1 VVTRTLKIK
10 WFLASLFSAAFIFPF
25 NAIYAGEQ
33 EKSFLMGGGFPSQ
46 ELVSLFQKGDQILDF
61 RKIEGP
67 TYYSPEN
74 LFDYINGGAEL
85 FLAYGFLE
93 LLVVELAEDR
103 DRADRA
109 TLEIYNMG
117 TLGNAF
123 GVFKTEAG
131 NKVYRLPG
139 GSEGRLENGFLQF
152 YKGKFYVKVF
162 LSPQPQ
168 ADPRVVEEIGKTIEA
183 RIKGS
188 FSQPA
193 FFALFPV
200 RYRIEGSEKYTSKD
214 FLGQSFFKGIAS
226 ADYKQGGKAYT
237 IFISVKPHREE
248 AEKAFQKYREYLI
261 SEKVFQGELKGGIRG
276 FISKDPYYGQ
286 CSISIIGGRIVG
298 ILGTPENAVSI
309 LKSIGEGK
317 W

>member
-1 VVTRTLKIK
+1 VVNRALKIK
-10 WFLASLFSAAFIFPF
+10 WFLTSLLSVVVTFSF
-25 NAIYAGEQ
+25 NTAYAGEQ
-33 EKSFLMGGGFPSQ
+33 EKSSLIGEGFPSQ
-46 ELVSLFQKGDQILDF
+46 ELVSLFKKGDQIVGF

-103 DRADRA
+103 DRVDRA

-117 TLGNAF
+117 TLRNAF
-123 GVFKTEAG
+123 GIFKTEAG
-131 NKVYRLPG
+131 DKVYRLPG
-139 GSEGRLENGFLQF
+139 GSEGRLEKGFLQF

-162 LSPQPQ
+162 LSPQSR
-168 ADPRVVEEIGKTIEA
+168 AYAGVVEIGKTIEA

-200 RYRIEGSEKYTSKD
+200 RYRITGSEKYTSKD
-214 FLGQSFFKGIAS
+214 FLGHPFFKGIAS
-226 ADYKQGGKAYT
+226 ADFKQGGKTYT
-237 IFISVKPHREE
+237 IFLSVTPHRGN

-261 SEKVFQGELKGGIRG
+261 SEKAFQGELKDGIRG
-276 FISKDPYYGQ
+276 FIGKDPYYGP
-286 CSISIIGGRIVG
+286 CSISVIDGRIVG
-298 ILGTPENAVSI
+298 ILGSPKNAVSL

-317 W
+317 R